1 MTDSTTTTAR
11 APRVAV
17 LAPCYN
23 EAAAIGQVVKD
34 FKAALPDATIYVY
47 DNNSS
52 DDTSAVAR
60 AAGAVV
66 RLETMRGKGNVVRRM
81 YADIEADVYVLVDG
95 DDTYEAAAAAG
106 MVDRLWAEHL
116 DMING
121 RRVTDIQAAYRAGHR
136 LGNVVLT
143 GIVRKIFGDPIHDML
158 SGYRVMSRR
167 FVKSFPTIAEGFGI
181 ETEMTVHAL
190 QLRMP
195 LAEMPTQYKDRPV
208 GSTSKLRTYRDGVL
222 ILNTILALIRQERPI
237 TFFGVIA
244 AILTLTAVILMVP
257 VVIDY
262 LDTGLVRRF
271 PTAILATGIMIAAF
285 LSLTSGIILDSVTR
299 GRWEVKRLQYLALK
313 GPGVD

>member
-1 MTDSTTTTAR
+1 MSPPMI

-17 LAPCYN
+17 LVPCYN
-23 EAAAIGQVVKD
+23 EAAAIANVVKD
-34 FKAALPDATIYVY
+34 FRAALPEAAIYVY
-47 DNNSS
+47 DNNST

-60 AAGAVV
+60 AAGATV

-95 DDTYEAAAAAG
+95 DDTYEAAAAPG
-106 MVDRLWAEHL
+106 MVERLWSDHL

-121 RRVTDIQAAYRAGHR
+121 RRVTEIQAAYRAGHR

-143 GIVRKIFGDPIHDML
+143 GIVRKIFGDPISDML

-195 LAEMPTQYKDRPV
+195 LAEMPTQYKDRPA
-208 GSTSKLRTYRDGVL
+208 GSVSKLRTYHDGVL
-222 ILNTILALIRQERPI
+222 ILNTILALVRQERPI
-237 TFFGVIA
+237 TFFGAIA
-244 AILTLTAVILMVP
+244 ALLTLVTIILMYP
-257 VVIDY
+257 VVVEY
-262 LDTGLVRRF
+262 VHTGLVRRF
-271 PTAILATGIMIAAF
+271 PTAILATGIMLAAF
-285 LSLTSGIILDSVTR
+285 LSLTSGVILDSVTR

>member
-1 MTDSTTTTAR
+1 MTT
-11 APRVAV
+11 PRVAV

-23 EAAAIGQVVKD
+23 EAAAIGQVVTD
-34 FKAALPDATIYVY
+34 FKAALPEATIYVY

-95 DDTYEAAAAAG
+95 DDTYEAAAARG
-106 MVDRLWAEHL
+106 MVERLWSEHL

-121 RRVTDIQAAYRAGHR
+121 RRITDIEAAYRAGHR
-136 LGNVVLT
+136 LGN
-143 GIVRKIFGDPIHDML
+143 
-158 SGYRVMSRR
+158 
-167 FVKSFPTIAEGFGI
+167 FGI

-190 QLRMP
+190 RLRMP
-195 LAEMPTQYKDRPV
+195 LAEMPTHYKDRPA
-208 GSTSKLRTYRDGVL
+208 GSASKLRTYRDGVL

-237 TFFGVIA
+237 MFFGAIA
-244 AILTLTAVILMVP
+244 ALLTLVTMILMYP
-257 VVIDY
+257 VVVEYIH
-262 LDTGLVRRF
+262 TGLVRRF
-271 PTAILATGIMIAAF
+271 PTAILSTGIMLAAF
-285 LSLTSGIILDSVTR
+285 LSLTSGVILDSVTR